1 MGEPYFENM
10 TRFDEIQTNQ
20 LRSAIKSITQL
31 NLGALASFSQLK
43 LTQSSHNN
51 NSNLTI
57 EKYFMLIN

>member
-20 LRSAIKSITQL
+20 LRSAIKLITQL
-31 NLGALASFSQLK
+31 NLSALASFSQLK

-57 EKYFMLIN
+57 EKYFMLIH